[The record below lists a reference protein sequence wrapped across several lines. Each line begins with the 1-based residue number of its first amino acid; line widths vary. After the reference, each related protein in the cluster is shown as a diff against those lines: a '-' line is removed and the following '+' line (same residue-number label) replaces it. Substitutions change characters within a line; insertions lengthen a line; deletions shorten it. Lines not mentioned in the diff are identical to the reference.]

1 MSRPHGPALAL
12 TLALLAWAPGLHAFE
27 LLALDTGRDGEAYEL
42 RIEARFA
49 ADAAQLL
56 AVLTDY
62 DRIHELHP
70 SLLASR
76 SLGPVAPGLE
86 EVYVRLE
93 GCVVVFCKTLHRV
106 EQIRATAD
114 GLVAT
119 DVPRR
124 GSFREGRTEWKFR
137 QEEGGTVLEY
147 HARFVPAFDPVPV
160 FGPTLLLDAVAE
172 MTVETMGE
180 VDRRAL
186 LLDE

>member
-1 MSRPHGPALAL
+1 MSRARCIALAL
-12 TLALLAWAPGLHAFE
+12 AVLAWAPGLQAFE
-27 LLALDTGRDGEAYEL
+27 LLAVDTGRDGEAYEL

-49 ADAAQLL
+49 AGTPQLL

-62 DRIHELHP
+62 DRVHELHP
-70 SLLASR
+70 GLLASR
-76 SLGPVAPGLE
+76 SLGRVAPGLE
-86 EVYVRLE
+86 EVYIRFE

-106 EQIRATAD
+106 EQIRASGD

-124 GSFREGRTEWKFR
+124 GSFREGRTEWRFR
-137 QEEGGTVLEY
+137 EEAGGTVLEY
-147 HARFVPAFDPVPV
+147 HTRFVPAFEPAPV
-160 FGPTLLLDAVAE
+160 FGPKLLLDAVRE
-172 MTVETMGE
+172 MTIETMAE